1 MNHHHLMTQTTIEP
15 IIVGILIF
23 FVGYFLLAARRW
35 VRQYTQ
41 ERLLRRAKSVKH
53 LKRLSWEAF
62 EALCM
67 IVFQKQ
73 GWKVLGNKKK
83 GADGG
88 VDLWMK
94 RRMRRAIVQCKCYND
109 AMVTVKVIREMYGL
123 MHEYD
128 VHEVYIVTSSRFTK
142 ECYRFA
148 KDKPIVLIDGEKL
161 IGMIRKYR

>member
-1 MNHHHLMTQTTIEP
+1 MNHPHLTTYTATEP

-23 FVGYFLLAARRW
+23 FAGYFFLTARRW
-35 VRQYTQ
+35 VRRYAQ
-41 ERLLRRAKSVKH
+41 ERLLRRAKSVKR
-53 LKRLSWEAF
+53 LKRMSWEAF
-62 EALCM
+62 EELCM

-73 GWKVLGNKKK
+73 GWRVLGNEKK

-94 RRMRRAIVQCKCYND
+94 RRMRRAIVQCKRYED

-128 VHEVYIVTSSRFTK
+128 VHEVYVVTSSRFTK

-148 KDKPIVLIDGEKL
+148 KDKPIVLIDGERL
-161 IGMIRKYR
+161 VSMIRKYS